1 VGVVAKS
8 TQTRDS
14 RQGDP
19 IRGQVFANTELI
31 VAAALDNEG
40 RTTAFDDVEG
50 GSEPGR
56 ASTQD
61 QDGLALLRR
70 PH

>member
-1 VGVVAKS
+1 
-8 TQTRDS
+8 
-14 RQGDP
+14 
-19 IRGQVFANTELI
+19 
-31 VAAALDNEG
+31 
-40 RTTAFDDVEG
+40 VEG